1 MENMMVEGQSD
12 NEIEVVDP
20 PVTEPARLR
29 RGTPAVGIEDMAA
42 QQKQRRTGERVSK
55 PPLFSTRRSRSP
67 DEHSAQSRSD
77 RRGSS
82 VRNSASI
89 PAKKDKPGKAKGNES
104 PFNIAGPSRPLRG
117 TSKKVSYSSPVKRS
131 DDHDG
136 QQPNAATEPRRRTLD
151 TQPQR
156 HNGEPSS
163 PTSAP
168 QRQHKLGDENA
179 LPSNARSQMNFTR
192 SRNAEASSSRIRP
205 TASPSRGG
213 RSLDLIH
220 IGDSDDGVDNDENRP
235 PRPQFNTSKQFR
247 STVSL
252 GATGPATAAKGNA
265 VASSSRGTAREQQT
279 NGHPPD
285 REHHPSRPS
294 HDASSQEEIE
304 QFSSLDSRL
313 TPPKAKEKEKAL
325 PEPHAPRARKQMQ
338 DKNGNTPM
346 QKNLTRRPQSKPV
359 SKTQQLP
366 SSKLRRQVLKCSD
379 DNFVLDLSLDRQG
392 LKQLQP
398 LLDDF
403 DGLSKSATEASGSGY
418 TDIRVLF
425 VMEDD
430 QEPRRFLTAMAESAP
445 GLEHKIEN
453 KLRSGIDFLPHGN
466 SDMRQT
472 KETSAQSAPMVK
484 AADAAMR
491 RQGMLSTGRPKPVG
505 AVVKKPA
512 QVDSRQTTLKLQGT
526 RKSSRLA
533 NSDRPAN
540 RYNESSPTPEQD
552 GVVTIPVPPPVDKKE
567 FLFHLHGLDITAGER
582 HRLVSN
588 DFLNDTFLEFGL
600 RYVLDQLPPE
610 TRDEVHCFNSFFY
623 SKLSEKSSRKSAPSD
638 VSWAGY
644 DAVKRWTRKV
654 DVFSKKFILVPVNES
669 YHWYLA
675 VIYNPRAALDFA
687 RASRPSLTDALRD
700 DLESRSSSTPA
711 GGVASD
717 DNLESVT
724 RDASRSSTACT
735 PDGAR
740 AVPTHNEYSSDTDPL
755 NIIDQPDDELEG
767 KEERDVGDVRAGVNK
782 LQLEA
787 AVPQPIQSATFDLF
801 TEQSLGDMG
810 TGANAKESTLSLS
823 SPPPAK
829 KGKKPHRPDYDI
841 LGTHETWIFTLDS
854 MGNSR
859 HPSVGKDLM
868 RWLRFEARDKL
879 NEDVD
884 LATVH
889 YFEGKCLDQPNF
901 FDCGLYLIHFAKQL
915 LLKSDDVLRFIGG
928 APRPAGIEGHVEWE
942 LKKNEV
948 WAAHEPSTLRRDWI
962 EIIDVQTQ
970 TYRSLH
976 DTATTG
982 QAVQDPGPPASQLS
996 VQALSQVPPPHEAPA
1011 TSVAPTQTLDPGT
1024 SAGHTGSSAPAS
1036 TSVYTRLP
1044 APLSPSPVREGNE
1057 VAAHGDS
1064 FQGPSSPADI
1074 LCVGAQ
1080 DKPDPRPR
1088 VSHCLSNSDEE
1099 EEEIEERQGGDGLE
1113 GHGRPSPKNDEDD
1126 ESEHEEIGRK
1136 AQAATDTAKFH
1147 GRFKQADEEPP
1158 NQLHGCDG
1166 GDDDDLCRRA
1176 TIDPNM
1182 QSRKRDGTPSMWP
1195 GWASNFPV
1203 AYLDEE
1209 MDVDQARDS
1218 EIDPSTTPASHT
1230 ILSPSAFDSFA
1241 DLGTSEPIHR
1251 ESGGGGRAD
1260 PRRSSTVYAER
1271 GTTWQPHPAEAEVL
1285 VAASSSQSKSP
1296 PSGAHDSGSSLTTV
1310 SVSQLDET
1318 PTYTPY
1324 RMNYKRPEQPAPSS
1338 DVISVDDDSPD
1349 DSRAGP
1355 ATSRRQL
1362 TERPDSQR
1370 ALRLQQ
1376 VSNDSP
1382 RPRRPATRRAN
1393 RRQVPAS
1400 SDEEVRARSTPS
1412 RGASKRRASTAPDVI
1427 LKSGDGVLGDS
1438 EGSDYEPVPARAAKP
1453 RSKPKPTVK
1462 ANGKAIEAQP
1472 EMRGSAASPVVVT
1485 DEDGEDGE
1493 PAAGPSDRPEREVS
1507 LEPMRPKRRPTKTY
1521 AHSAV
1526 GKNKRRKTVQD
1537 ETGQQKILS
1546 FWAQNEAGIQSE
1558 KRGRS
1563 AEDPYLLDDE

>member
-20 PVTEPARLR
+20 PVTERARPR
-29 RGTPAVGIEDMAA
+29 RGTSAVGIEDMAA

-55 PPLFSTRRSRSP
+55 PPQFSTRRSRSP

-82 VRNSASI
+82 VRTSASI
-89 PAKKDKPGKAKGNES
+89 SAKKDKPGKAKGNES
-104 PFNIAGPSRPLRG
+104 PFNIAGPSRPRRG

-131 DDHDG
+131 DDHDD

-168 QRQHKLGDENA
+168 QRRRELGDENA
-179 LPSNARSQMNFTR
+179 LPSNARSQMDFTR
-192 SRNAEASSSRIRP
+192 PRNAEASSSRIRP
-205 TASPSRGG
+205 TACPSGG
-213 RSLDLIH
+213 GHSLDLIH

-247 STVSL
+247 STVSI
-252 GATGPATAAKGNA
+252 GATGPATPKGNA
-265 VASSSRGTAREQQT
+265 VASSSRGTAREQQP
-279 NGHPPD
+279 NGHRPD
-285 REHHPSRPS
+285 REHHPSWPS

-346 QKNLTRRPQSKPV
+346 QKNLTRRSQSKPV
-359 SKTQQLP
+359 SKTQQIP
-366 SSKLRRQVLKCSD
+366 SSKLRRHVLKCID

-392 LKQLQP
+392 LKQLEP

-403 DGLSKSATEASGSGY
+403 GLSKSATEASGTAY

-430 QEPRRFLTAMAESAP
+430 QEPRRFLTAMAEAAP
-445 GLEHKIEN
+445 GLEHTIEN
-453 KLRSGIDFLPHGN
+453 KLRSGIDFLHHGD

-472 KETSAQSAPMVK
+472 KETPAQSSPMVK

-491 RQGMLSTGRPKPVG
+491 RQGVLSTGRPKPVG
-505 AVVKKPA
+505 AVVKTTA
-512 QVDSRQTTLKLQGT
+512 QMDSRQTTLKLQGT

-533 NSDRPAN
+533 NSDRPTN

-552 GVVTIPVPPPVDKKE
+552 GAVVSVPPPVDKKE

-582 HRLVSN
+582 HRLASN

-600 RYVLDQLPPE
+600 RYVLDQLRPE

-623 SKLSEKSSRKSAPSD
+623 SKLSDKSSRKSAPSD

-669 YHWYLA
+669 YH
-675 VIYNPRAALDFA
+675 
-687 RASRPSLTDALRD
+687 
-700 DLESRSSSTPA
+700 
-711 GGVASD
+711 
-717 DNLESVT
+717 
-724 RDASRSSTACT
+724 C
-735 PDGAR
+735 
-740 AVPTHNEYSSDTDPL
+740 SDTDPL
-755 NIIDQPDDELEG
+755 NIIDQPDDEPEG

-810 TGANAKESTLSLS
+810 TGANAKESTSRVS

-829 KGKKPHRPDYDI
+829 KGRKPHRPDYDI

-884 LATVH
+884 SATVH

-970 TYRSLH
+970 TYRSLN

-996 VQALSQVPPPHEAPA
+996 VQALSQVPPPPEAHAP
-1011 TSVAPTQTLDPGT
+1011 SVAPTQTLDPET
-1024 SAGHTGSSAPAS
+1024 SAGHTGSSTLAS

-1044 APLSPSPVREGNE
+1044 APLSPSPVREESE

-1064 FQGPSSPADI
+1064 FRDPSSSAGI

-1080 DKPDPRPR
+1080 DKPDDEPVPRPP
-1088 VSHCLSNSDEE
+1088 VSHCISNSDEE

-1113 GHGRPSPKNDEDD
+1113 GHGRASPKNDEDD
-1126 ESEHEEIGRK
+1126 ESKHEEIG
-1136 AQAATDTAKFH
+1136 
-1147 GRFKQADEEPP
+1147 P
-1158 NQLHGCDG
+1158 
-1166 GDDDDLCRRA
+1166 
-1176 TIDPNM
+1176 
-1182 QSRKRDGTPSMWP
+1182 
-1195 GWASNFPV
+1195 
-1203 AYLDEE
+1203 
-1209 MDVDQARDS
+1209 
-1218 EIDPSTTPASHT
+1218 
-1230 ILSPSAFDSFA
+1230 
-1241 DLGTSEPIHR
+1241 
-1251 ESGGGGRAD
+1251 
-1260 PRRSSTVYAER
+1260 
-1271 GTTWQPHPAEAEVL
+1271 
-1285 VAASSSQSKSP
+1285 SSSQSKSP
-1296 PSGAHDSGSSLTTV
+1296 PSGAHDSGSSLAAV
-1310 SVSQLDET
+1310 SASQLGET
-1318 PTYTPY
+1318 PTYNPY
-1324 RMNYKRPEQPAPSS
+1324 RMNYKPPDQPAPSA

-1355 ATSRRQL
+1355 ATSRRQN
-1362 TERPDSQR
+1362 TERRDSQR
-1370 ALRLQQ
+1370 ALRLQE

-1382 RPRRPATRRAN
+1382 GPHRPTTRRAN
-1393 RRQVPAS
+1393 RRLVPAS
-1400 SDEEVRARSTPS
+1400 SDEEVRARSNPP
-1412 RGASKRRASTAPDVI
+1412 RGASQRRASTAHDVI

-1438 EGSDYEPVPARAAKP
+1438 EGSDHEPVPARAAKP
-1453 RSKPKPTVK
+1453 RSKPTPTVK

-1485 DEDGEDGE
+1485 DEDCEDGE

-1521 AHSAV
+1521 AHGAV
-1526 GKNKRRKTVQD
+1526 GKNKRRKTVQG

-1546 FWAQNEAGIQSE
+1546 FWAPNEAGIQSE

>member
-1 MENMMVEGQSD
+1 MMVEGQSD

-20 PVTEPARLR
+20 PVTERARPR
-29 RGTPAVGIEDMAA
+29 RGTSAVGIEDMAA

-55 PPLFSTRRSRSP
+55 PPQFSTRRSRSP

-82 VRNSASI
+82 VRTSASI
-89 PAKKDKPGKAKGNES
+89 SAKKDKPGKAKGNES
-104 PFNIAGPSRPLRG
+104 PFNIAGPSRPRRG

-131 DDHDG
+131 DDHDD

-168 QRQHKLGDENA
+168 QRRRELGDENA
-179 LPSNARSQMNFTR
+179 LPSNARSQMDFTR
-192 SRNAEASSSRIRP
+192 PRNAEASSSRIRP
-205 TASPSRGG
+205 TACPSGG
-213 RSLDLIH
+213 GHSLDLIH

-247 STVSL
+247 STVSI
-252 GATGPATAAKGNA
+252 GATGPATPKGNA
-265 VASSSRGTAREQQT
+265 VASSSRGTAREQQP
-279 NGHPPD
+279 NGHRPD
-285 REHHPSRPS
+285 REHHPSWPS

-346 QKNLTRRPQSKPV
+346 QKNLTRRSQSKPV
-359 SKTQQLP
+359 SKTQQIP
-366 SSKLRRQVLKCSD
+366 SSKLRRHVLKCID

-392 LKQLQP
+392 LKQLEP

-403 DGLSKSATEASGSGY
+403 GLSKSATEASGTAY

-430 QEPRRFLTAMAESAP
+430 QEPRRFLTAMAEAAP
-445 GLEHKIEN
+445 GLEHTIEN
-453 KLRSGIDFLPHGN
+453 KLRSGIDFLHHGD

-472 KETSAQSAPMVK
+472 KETPAQSSPMVK

-491 RQGMLSTGRPKPVG
+491 RQGVLSTGRPKPVG
-505 AVVKKPA
+505 AVVKTTA
-512 QVDSRQTTLKLQGT
+512 QMDSRQTTLKLQGT

-533 NSDRPAN
+533 NSDRPTN

-552 GVVTIPVPPPVDKKE
+552 GAVVSVPPPVDKKE

-582 HRLVSN
+582 HRLASN

-600 RYVLDQLPPE
+600 RYVLDQLRPE

-623 SKLSEKSSRKSAPSD
+623 SKLSDKSSRKSAPSD

-687 RASRPSLTDALRD
+687 RASMPSLTDALRD
-700 DLESRSSSTPA
+700 DLESRRSSTSA
-711 GGVASD
+711 GGVASG
-717 DNLESVT
+717 DNRESVT
-724 RDASRSSTACT
+724 RDASRSSGACT
-735 PDGAR
+735 PDGGR
-740 AVPTHNEYSSDTDPL
+740 PVPTHNEYSSDTDPL
-755 NIIDQPDDELEG
+755 NIIDQPDDEPEG

-810 TGANAKESTLSLS
+810 TGANAKESTSRVS

-829 KGKKPHRPDYDI
+829 KGRKPHRPDYDI

-884 LATVH
+884 SATVH

-970 TYRSLH
+970 TYRSLN

-996 VQALSQVPPPHEAPA
+996 VQALSQVPPPPEAHAP
-1011 TSVAPTQTLDPGT
+1011 SVAPTQTLDPET
-1024 SAGHTGSSAPAS
+1024 SAGHTGSSTLAS

-1044 APLSPSPVREGNE
+1044 APLSPSPVREESE

-1064 FQGPSSPADI
+1064 FRDPSSSAGI

-1080 DKPDPRPR
+1080 DKPDDEPVPRPP
-1088 VSHCLSNSDEE
+1088 VSHCISNSDEE

-1113 GHGRPSPKNDEDD
+1113 GHGRASPKNDEDD
-1126 ESEHEEIGRK
+1126 ESKHEEIGRET
-1136 AQAATDTAKFH
+1136 QAATDIVKFH
-1147 GRFKQADEEPP
+1147 DRFKQADEEPP
-1158 NQLHGCDG
+1158 NQLHDCDG
-1166 GDDDDLCRRA
+1166 GDGDDLCRRA
-1176 TIDPNM
+1176 IIDPNM
-1182 QSRKRDGTPSMWP
+1182 QSPTRDGTPSMWP
-1195 GWASNFPV
+1195 GWASNLPV
-1203 AYLDEE
+1203 AYPDEE
-1209 MDVDQARDS
+1209 MDVDQARGS
-1218 EIDPSTTPASHT
+1218 EIDPSTTPASRT
-1230 ILSPSAFDSFA
+1230 ILSPSAIDPFA

-1251 ESGGGGRAD
+1251 LSGGGGRAD
-1260 PRRSSTVYAER
+1260 PRRSSTVCAER
-1271 GTTWQPHPAEAEVL
+1271 GTTSQPHPSEAEVL

-1296 PSGAHDSGSSLTTV
+1296 PSGAHDSGSSLAAV
-1310 SVSQLDET
+1310 SASQLGET
-1318 PTYTPY
+1318 PTYNPY
-1324 RMNYKRPEQPAPSS
+1324 RMNYRPPDQPAPSA

-1355 ATSRRQL
+1355 ATSRRQN
-1362 TERPDSQR
+1362 TERRDSQR
-1370 ALRLQQ
+1370 ALRLQE

-1382 RPRRPATRRAN
+1382 GPHRPTTRRAN
-1393 RRQVPAS
+1393 RRLVPAS
-1400 SDEEVRARSTPS
+1400 SDEEVRARSNPP
-1412 RGASKRRASTAPDVI
+1412 RGASQRRASTAHDVI

-1438 EGSDYEPVPARAAKP
+1438 EGSDHEPVPARAAKP
-1453 RSKPKPTVK
+1453 RSKPTPTVK

-1485 DEDGEDGE
+1485 DEDCEDGE

-1521 AHSAV
+1521 AHGAV
-1526 GKNKRRKTVQD
+1526 GKNKRRKTVQG

-1546 FWAQNEAGIQSE
+1546 FWAPNEAGIQSE